1 MYVKKYL
8 CYFCVFEIMFIVIF
22 FRGMCIFLYVMFYY
36 KIEINKSGMSN
47 KIVELLDIFD
57 N

>member
-1 MYVKKYL
+1 MLFLCVWNYVYSN
-8 CYFCVFEIMFIVIF
+8 F

-47 KIVELLDIFD
+47 KIVELLDIYD